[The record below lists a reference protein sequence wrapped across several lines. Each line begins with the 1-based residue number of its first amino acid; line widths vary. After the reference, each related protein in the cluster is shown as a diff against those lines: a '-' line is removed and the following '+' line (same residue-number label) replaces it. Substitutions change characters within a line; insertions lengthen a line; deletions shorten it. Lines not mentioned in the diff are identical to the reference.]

1 MADRPRLYP
10 TSVRNFVFFLAVLAM
25 NYTLSRPSPVDF
37 LFMAALALSV
47 FVLQKVRLTFFIF
60 FALLVMWTVS
70 FWVASIPFI
79 GEPEVAQEGFKKT
92 FVVVLGIT
100 AAYVSMDWGPRQL
113 NTFMRVYVLSA
124 TIAAS
129 LGIVGFALGI
139 DALLWDGRAKAFI
152 DDPNMYASFLLPGVI
167 MCLYMLNQRIGR
179 TILFGPALVI
189 LAFGILVS
197 FSRAA
202 TVATIICA
210 SGYIVF
216 LNRGHLMRVVAWGVA
231 IAVFAAVL
239 LSAALVA
246 SPEFAK
252 KFEQRATVA
261 ESYDEGREGRYGRY
275 LRSIPIILHT
285 PEGIGILQQDKV
297 FTEPIHNIFLSSF
310 MNYGWLAGFSFLT
323 LFILSLLL
331 GVSNYRTTWHPAAI
345 AILMCYLGPQMC
357 ASLHEGEHW
366 RHFWLM
372 VGILWGFNPANF
384 RSAASEPAA
393 RNPAP
398 ERPAAAAPLPRP
410 SMRRRLRLADLRG

>member
-1 MADRPRLYP
+1 MHAAADRAGLYP
-10 TSVRNFVFFLAVLAM
+10 TQVRNFVFFLAVIAM

-37 LFMAALALSV
+37 LFMSSLVLSV

-60 FALLVMWTVS
+60 FTLLVLWTVS

-92 FVVVLGIT
+92 FVVVLAVT
-100 AAYVSMDWGPRQL
+100 AGYVSMDWGPRQL
-113 NTFMRVYVLSA
+113 HTFMRVYVLSCV
-124 TIAAS
+124 IAAC

-139 DALLWDGRAKAFI
+139 EALLWDGRAKAFI
-152 DDPNMYASFLLPGVI
+152 DDPNMYASFLSPGVI
-167 MCLYMLNQRIGR
+167 MCLYMMNQRIGR
-179 TILFGPALVI
+179 TVLFGPALVI
-189 LAFGILVS
+189 IALGILVS

-202 TVATIICA
+202 TVATFICA

-216 LNRGHLMRVVAWGVA
+216 LNRGQLMRVVAWGFA
-231 IAVFAAVL
+231 IALFAGVL
-239 LSAALVA
+239 MSAAFVS

-275 LRSIPIILHT
+275 ARSIPMILHN
-285 PEGIGILQQDKV
+285 PIGIGILQQDKI

-310 MNYGWLAGFSFLT
+310 MNYGWVAGFSFLT

-331 GVSNYRTTWHPAAI
+331 GIANYRTTRHPAAI
-345 AILMCYLGPQMC
+345 AVLMCYLGPQMC

-372 VGILWGFNPANF
+372 LGILWGFNAANY
-384 RSAASEPAA
+384 RSAV
-393 RNPAP
+393 PAP
-398 ERPAAAAPLPRP
+398 EPEPEPEARKPRPAVGPR
-410 SMRRRLRLADLRG
+410 LTLADLR